1 MRRLAAG
8 LALLALGTGVA
19 TAQDRPLRAG
29 VLGSPTVG
37 KPAPEVVLPYFLATG
52 PGPVDQPFRL
62 SAELGR
68 VVVLVMGGGL
78 DSVSRLEWGK
88 VTKRIVGLA
97 GRSVVVVG
105 VVRAPSEGVLGLA
118 TGLGT
123 EIKFLADSDGRVHR
137 TWGLG
142 RGARS
147 WAGYVVADDGRLL
160 WAGRLE
166 LGTGL
171 GWSDL
176 EGAVGRGRT
185 AVPPSK

>member
-1 MRRLAAG
+1 MGG
-8 LALLALGTGVA
+8 LALVVFATGVA
-19 TAQDRPLRAG
+19 VAQERPLRAG
-29 VLGSPTVG
+29 VLGSPSVG
-37 KPAPEVVLPYFLATG
+37 KPAPEVVLPYFQATG

-78 DSVSRLEWGK
+78 DSVSRTEWRQVAERVG
-88 VTKRIVGLA
+88 GLA
-97 GRSVVVVG
+97 GRSVVAVG
-105 VVRAPSEGVLGLA
+105 VVRAPAEGVLGLA
-118 TGLGT
+118 VGVGT
-123 EIKFLADSDGRVHR
+123 EIKFLADPDGRVHR
-137 TWGLG
+137 NWGLG
-142 RGARS
+142 RGPRS
-147 WAGYVVADDGRLL
+147 WAGFVVADDGRLL

-185 AVPPSK
+185 AAPPSR